1 MPNITW
7 QEPQVIID
15 VLAMNLLAAQN
26 RMNLGAER
34 EIAVVSP
41 WLSDVEIALRPGP
54 WYQQLTVGEKISS
67 SSLYTSLATFCQRGW
82 DVHVAVLAYG
92 VNSSGI
98 VKPPEKFIS
107 ERIFLK
113 KLIGLSAQVHLVP
126 NLHAKGIVT
135 PLAIVTGSTN
145 LTNSGLYAQAQNA
158 NYFAFSHP
166 DFYAN
171 RVQLQGTYQHVAPA
185 QSIV

>member
-15 VLAMNLLAAQN
+15 LLAMNLLADQN
-26 RMNLGAER
+26 GMNLGSNR

-41 WLSDVEIALRPGP
+41 WLSDVEIVLRPGP
-54 WYQQLTVGEKISS
+54 WYQQLTVGEKTTTSN
-67 SSLYTSLATFCQRGW
+67 LHNSLAVFCQRGW
-82 DVHVAVLAYG
+82 DVHIAVLAYG

-98 VKPPEKFIS
+98 VKAPEKFVS
-107 ERIFLK
+107 ERSFLG
-113 KLIGLSAQVHLVP
+113 KLIGLGAKVHLVS

-135 PLAIVTGSTN
+135 PLAIITGSTN
-145 LTNSGLYAQAQNA
+145 LTNSGLYAQGQNA

-166 DFYAN
+166 DFHAN
-171 RVQLQGTYQHVAPA
+171 RVQLLAKFQHVLPA

>member
-15 VLAMNLLAAQN
+15 MLAMNLLADQN
-26 RMNLGAER
+26 GMNLGAER

-41 WLSDVEIALRPGP
+41 WLSDVEIVLRAGP
-54 WYQQLTVGEKISS
+54 WYQQITVGEKIGS

-92 VNSSGI
+92 TNSSGI
-98 VKPPEKFIS
+98 VKPLEKFTS
-107 ERIFLK
+107 ERSFLK
-113 KLIGLSAQVHLVP
+113 KLIGLGAKVHLVP

-171 RVQLQGTYQHVAPA
+171 RVQLLGTYQHVAPA